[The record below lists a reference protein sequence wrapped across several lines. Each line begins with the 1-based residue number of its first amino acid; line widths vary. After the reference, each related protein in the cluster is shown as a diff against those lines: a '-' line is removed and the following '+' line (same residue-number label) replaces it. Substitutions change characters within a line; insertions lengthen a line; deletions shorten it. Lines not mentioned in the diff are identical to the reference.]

1 MANVHGFSA
10 VIKSAGGG
18 GAFVEV
24 PFDVEKAFGSKR
36 PKIKAWIE
44 GEPYHGSLVRMRGP
58 HHMLIVL
65 KGIRAR
71 IGRDVGDSVRVRLEE
86 DTQPRTVDLPLELEK
101 ALQKEKAARAY
112 FESLAFTHRK
122 EYVNYIIEAK
132 RDETRSTRISRTI
145 ALLKQHRTRE
155 QA

>member
-1 MANVHGFSA
+1 MGKVHAFSA

-24 PFDVEKAFGSKR
+24 PLDVEKVFGSKR
-36 PKIKAWIE
+36 PKIKASIE
-44 GEPYHGSLVRMRGP
+44 GEPYRGSLVRMGGP
-58 HHMLIVL
+58 HHMLIIL

-71 IGRDVGDSVRVRLEE
+71 IGRDVGDSVRVKLEE

-101 ALQKEKAARAY
+101 ALRQEKAARAY

-122 EYVNYIIEAK
+122 EYVNYIMEAK
-132 RDETRSTRISRTI
+132 RDETRSARISRTI
-145 ALLKQHRTRE
+145 TILKQHQTHKR
-155 QA
+155 A